1 MLQIPSE
8 ICKMDDAEKYE
19 FEETL
24 KELESYRGR
33 HTELVSVL
41 IPADFNINNVVKQI
55 DTEKGTAENIKSKN
69 NRKAVMDALE
79 RIARQL
85 KLIGQKLPPNGL
97 ALYAGNISEVE
108 GQEDIRIWT
117 IEPPKPLKTRVYR
130 CDQTFVLDPLKE
142 MLETD
147 EVYGLLVID
156 RKEAAIGILEGKSI
170 KMLHTMTSGVPSKQR
185 SGGQSAM
192 RFQRATEGA
201 AKEFYRRVSDVMKD
215 VFFENKKLK
224 GILIGGPIPTKE
236 EYIEVGNLATQLK
249 DKIIGVRDIGDSD
262 YAGLRALVESSKDI
276 LAEQEVTKQ
285 REILDEFFMM
295 LAKQPE
301 KVAYGTAEVEERL
314 NQGAVGKLV
323 LSKEL
328 PRATIKKLE
337 ELAKTTSVEVHI
349 VTSETQ
355 EGVQFLN
362 IGGVGGILR
371 FAMS

>member
-1 MLQIPSE
+1 MN
-8 ICKMDDAEKYE
+8 DAEKYE
-19 FEETL
+19 FEETV

-33 HTELVSVL
+33 HTELISIL
-41 IPADFNINNVVKQI
+41 IPAEFNINNVVKQI

-69 NRKAVMDALE
+69 VRKAVLDALE
-79 RIARQL
+79 RISRQL
-85 KLIGQKLPPNGL
+85 KVIGQKLPANGL
-97 ALYAGNISEVE
+97 AMYAGNVSEVE
-108 GQEDIRIWT
+108 GQEDIRLWT
-117 IEPPKPLKTRVYR
+117 IEPPKELRVRVYR
-130 CDQTFVLDPLKE
+130 CDQTFVVDPLRE
-142 MLETD
+142 MLETE

-156 RKEAAIGILEGKSI
+156 RKEATVGILDGKTI
-170 KMLHTMTSGVPSKQR
+170 KVLHTMTSGIPSKQR

-192 RFQRATEGA
+192 RFQRATEEY

-215 VFFENKKLK
+215 CFFENKKLK
-224 GILIGGPIPTKE
+224 GILVGGPIPTKE
-236 EYIEVGNLATQLK
+236 EYLEVGNLATQLK
-249 DKIIGVRDIGDSD
+249 DKIIGIRDIGDSEF
-262 YAGLRALVESSKDI
+262 AGLRALVEASKDI
-276 LAEQEVTKQ
+276 LSEQEVTKQ
-285 REILDEFFMM
+285 KEILDEFFMM

-328 PRATIKKLE
+328 PRNTIKHFE
-337 ELAKTTSVEVHI
+337 ELAKATAVEVHI

-355 EGVQFLN
+355 EGVQFFS